1 MQIVDE
7 LEPVRRGP
15 YTGALG
21 YIGFNRES
29 QLSIIIRT
37 AICKDGDA
45 HFNVG
50 AGIVGDSI
58 PEAEYEETIAKA
70 AGFLA
75 ALNPG
80 RAGAQPDDFSP
91 SHWRFVRN
99 LG

>member
-1 MQIVDE
+1 MQIIDE

-29 QLSIIIRT
+29 QLNIIIRT
-37 AICKDGDA
+37 AICKGGEA

-50 AGIVGDSI
+50 AGIVGDSV

-70 AGFLA
+70 AGFFR
-75 ALNPG
+75 ALSSG
-80 RAGAQPDDFSP
+80 RAGIRPQSFFSAQS
-91 SHWRFVRN
+91 SSEKLV
-99 LG
+99 